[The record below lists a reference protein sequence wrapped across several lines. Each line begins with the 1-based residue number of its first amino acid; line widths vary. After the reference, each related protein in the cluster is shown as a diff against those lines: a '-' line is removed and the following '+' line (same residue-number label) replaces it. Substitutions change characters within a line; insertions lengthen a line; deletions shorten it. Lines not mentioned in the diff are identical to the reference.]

1 MGMDAKGMDMATYFF
16 RDKIYSDK
24 IMAVVREYVCNAI
37 DEHKKFGIDKAVEYG
52 IKDGKFFVRDFANGL
67 DEDGVRKIFGMYFR
81 STKSD
86 TNESIG
92 GFGVG
97 SKAGHCYSDTFN
109 VTSYHNGTKTIYSA
123 VLGGGENG
131 VPVGTIYNLHSEPT
145 TEQGIEIDVE
155 IKDGDGVQFADKCV
169 RFHNQSSSN
178 ISLSLWGKFSY
189 APNEI
194 VDTFEKDGI
203 EIKIVKT
210 DDKSDK
216 HIIQD
221 YRNPYHTSGFAI
233 KMGDVSYSNSREENI
248 KAPLNNSDQS
258 YRVLVECPIG
268 SLDIPVS
275 RENLDET
282 KRNDRMVE
290 KVEKVI
296 GDYVRNRYSE
306 YAKMTP
312 DKFYLSQIEYKTFND
327 NKHWVSNLKN
337 SGGWLNDDRIIKGC
351 QVRLDYLFGYF
362 MSETIR
368 SIAAYSKSL
377 HNKPE
382 LCPET
387 KKPILV
393 VIPSNNRTA
402 PHWTQKVKWFE
413 DLTDKQYFILHFSQW
428 SHTAKQLQD
437 DPKFMQ
443 ELEKYFVV
451 TEAKKLKYP
460 KRPKQGGAA
469 KSIKGFVVWKNSY
482 KLDELYNPVQYHNM
496 IMGEYNSLMGTK
508 YSEVKTVEEAK
519 KQIAKIKKNF
529 SKYDNNHQS
538 YTYITLQKSR
548 SRYGNCQY
556 FVSAKSLRDGLLD
569 MGYMLE
575 HDKEYNLINSKFEES
590 KNKEYVVYDL
600 ASKYYHSGACPDHIK
615 KMLELNHKSYPQGS
629 FQRNKHTARLG
640 NRIEKI
646 LEQPTFGAMMFAHI
660 LSGIGFSRSNALT
673 KWKNKTTRKQLRNLL
688 TESN

>member
-155 IKDGDGVQFADKCV
+155 IKETDGVQFADKCV

-312 DKFYLSQIEYKTFND
+312 DKFYLSQIEYNKTKTD
-327 NKHWVSNLKN
+327 WVSNLKN

-387 KKPILV
+387 KKKPILV

-428 SHTAKQLQD
+428 SHTSKQLRD

-469 KSIKGFVVWKNSY
+469 KSIKGFVVWKNGY
-482 KLDELYNPVQYHNM
+482 KLKDLYNPIQYHNM
-496 IMGEYNSLMGTK
+496 IMREYNSLMKTN
-508 YSEVKTVEEAK
+508 YAEVKTVEEAK

-529 SKYDNNHQS
+529 HKYDNNHQS
-538 YTYITLQKSR
+538 YTYITLQKTR
-548 SRYGNCQY
+548 SRYGNCQF

-575 HDKEYNLINSKFEES
+575 HDKEYSLINSKFEEN
-590 KNKEYVVYDL
+590 KNQEYVVYDL

-615 KMLELNHKSYPQGS
+615 KMLETNHKSYPQGS

-640 NRIEKI
+640 KRIERI
-646 LEQPTFGAMMFAHI
+646 LEQPTFGAKMFAHI
-660 LSGIGFSRSNALT
+660 LSGIGFSRSQALT
-673 KWKNKTTRKQLRNLL
+673 NHKCNVTRKELRNLL

>member
-37 DEHKKFGIDKAVEYG
+37 DEHKKFGIDKPVEYG

-67 DEDGVRKIFGMYFR
+67 SEDGVRKIFGMYFR

-145 TEQGIEIDVE
+145 TESGIEIEVE
-155 IKDGDGVQFADKCV
+155 IKENDGVNFADKCV

-178 ISLSLWGKFSY
+178 ISLTLWRNTY
-189 APNEI
+189 ERNEI

-203 EIKIVKT
+203 VVKIVKT
-210 DDKSDK
+210 DDKADK

-221 YRNPYHTSGFAI
+221 YRNRYRTSGFAI
-233 KMGDVSYSNSREENI
+233 KMGDVTYSDSIEENI
-248 KAPLNNSDQS
+248 KAPLDNSDNS
-258 YRVLVECPIG
+258 YSVLVECPIG

-282 KRNDRMVE
+282 KRNERMIE

-296 GDYVRNRYSE
+296 GDYVRDRYSN
-306 YAKMTP
+306 YAKMSP
-312 DKFYLSQIEYKTFND
+312 DKFYLSQIEYNKTKTD
-327 NKHWVSNLKN
+327 WVSNLKN
-337 SGGWLNDDRIIKGC
+337 TNGWFRDDRIIKGC
-351 QVRLDYLFGYF
+351 MVKLDYLFSAY
-362 MSETIR
+362 MSKAIQ
-368 SIAAYSKSL
+368 SIAAFSKSL

-413 DLTDKQYFILHFSQW
+413 DLTNKQYFILHFSQW
-428 SHTAKQLQD
+428 SHVAKQLED
-437 DPKFMQ
+437 DPKFME
-443 ELEKYFVV
+443 ELEKHFVV
-451 TEAKKLKYP
+451 TDAKKLKYP
-460 KRPKQGGAA
+460 KQPK
-469 KSIKGFVVWKNSY
+469 KGDSKAVKGYAVWKGGY
-482 KLDELYNPVQYHNM
+482 KLDDLYNPIQYHNM
-496 IMGEYNSLMGTK
+496 IMGEYNSLMKTN
-508 YSEVKTVEEAK
+508 YAEVKTVEQAK

-529 SKYDNNHQS
+529 HKHNTHQAYS
-538 YTYITLQKSR
+538 YITLQTSR
-548 SRYGNCQY
+548 SRYGNCQ
-556 FVSAKSLRDGLLD
+556 FHVSAKSLKDGLLE
-569 MGYMLE
+569 MGYMEE
-575 HDKEYNLINSKFEES
+575 HSKEYNLIHSKFEED
-590 KNKEYVVYDL
+590 KNKEYVIYDL
-600 ASKYYHSGACPDHIK
+600 VSKYYHSGACSDRTK
-615 KMLELNHKSYPQGS
+615 KMLQDNHGCLI
-629 FQRNKHTARLG
+629 RNKHSSRLG
-640 NRIEKI
+640 RRIE
-646 LEQPTFGAMMFAHI
+646 
-660 LSGIGFSRSNALT
+660 
-673 KWKNKTTRKQLRNLL
+673 
-688 TESN
+688 